1 MWGNGEVEVLP
12 ISEDDYVWISD
23 PLERLL
29 TYEAKWMPESPFFQN
44 IFIRCPAELP
54 PQVEARLIEICSAA
68 YQAIGLRDFGRIDL
82 RYYNGALKIILLDL
96 KLPKVNGIEV
106 LRKIKSDERTKKIPV
121 VILTSSREDRDLKD
135 AYDLGVNSY
144 VTKPIK
150 FDEFAKVVAD
160 LGMYWLLLNKSLT
173 K

>member
-1 MWGNGEVEVLP
+1 MIDQAEFEIIIV
-12 ISEDDYVWISD
+12 EDDPND
-23 PLERLL
+23 
-29 TYEAKWMPESPFFQN
+29 
-44 IFIRCPAELP
+44 AELITRILRKHNLANKL
-54 PQVEARLIEICSAA
+54 VLLKDGAEAL
-68 YQAIGLRDFGRIDL
+68 DFLFGKGSFIDK
-82 RYYNGALKIILLDL
+82 YDDGSPKVILLDL

-106 LRKIKSDERTKKIPV
+106 LRKLKSDERTRKIPV

-160 LGMYWLLLNKSLT
+160 LGMYWMLLNKSLAR
-173 K
+173 

>member
-1 MWGNGEVEVLP
+1 MSDHTEFDIIIV
-12 ISEDDYVWISD
+12 EDDPND
-23 PLERLL
+23 
-29 TYEAKWMPESPFFQN
+29 
-44 IFIRCPAELP
+44 AELITRALRKHNLANRLVLLKDGAEALDFLLGQGSP
-54 PQVEARLIEICSAA
+54 VEK
-68 YQAIGLRDFGRIDL
+68 YGDG
-82 RYYNGALKIILLDL
+82 NPKVILLDL

-160 LGMYWLLLNKSLT
+160 LGMYWLLLNKSLA

>member
-1 MWGNGEVEVLP
+1 MSDHAEFDIIIV
-12 ISEDDYVWISD
+12 EDDPND
-23 PLERLL
+23 
-29 TYEAKWMPESPFFQN
+29 
-44 IFIRCPAELP
+44 AELITRALRKHNLANKL
-54 PQVEARLIEICSAA
+54 VLLKDGAEAL
-68 YQAIGLRDFGRIDL
+68 DFLLGQGSPADK
-82 RYYNGALKIILLDL
+82 YEDGNPKVILLDL

-106 LRKIKSDERTKKIPV
+106 LRKIKSNERTRKIPV

-144 VTKPIK
+144 VTKPIQ

-160 LGMYWLLLNKSLT
+160 LGMYWLLLNKSLA

>member
-1 MWGNGEVEVLP
+1 MSDHEEFEIIIV
-12 ISEDDYVWISD
+12 EDDPND
-23 PLERLL
+23 
-29 TYEAKWMPESPFFQN
+29 
-44 IFIRCPAELP
+44 AELITRALRKHNLANKHILLKDGA
-54 PQVEARLIEICSAA
+54 EAL
-68 YQAIGLRDFGRIDL
+68 DFLFGKGSFADE
-82 RYYNGALKIILLDL
+82 YDDGHPKVILLDL

-150 FDEFAKVVAD
+150 FDEFAKVVSD
-160 LGMYWLLLNKSLT
+160 LGMYWLLLNKSLA

>member
-1 MWGNGEVEVLP
+1 MGGQTEFEIIIV
-12 ISEDDYVWISD
+12 EDDPND
-23 PLERLL
+23 
-29 TYEAKWMPESPFFQN
+29 
-44 IFIRCPAELP
+44 AELITR
-54 PQVEARLIEICSAA
+54 ALRKHNLANRLILLKDGAE
-68 YQAIGLRDFGRIDL
+68 AIDFLFGQGSFADK
-82 RYYNGALKIILLDL
+82 YDNSSPKVILLDL
-96 KLPKVNGIEV
+96 KLPKVDGIEV
-106 LRKIKSDERTKKIPV
+106 LRKIKSDERTSKIPV

-160 LGMYWLLLNKSLT
+160 LGMYWLLLNKSLA